1 MVVRKNAF
9 LAFPSA
15 RNRGESKGG
24 VESGRLK
31 CPFSQV
37 ERGLDL
43 QEIPKIGSHSKEYAE
58 TGHSR
63 SLIV

>member
-31 CPFSQV
+31 CQFSQV

-43 QEIPKIGSHSKEYAE
+43 QEIPKIGSHSKE
-58 TGHSR
+58 
-63 SLIV
+63 